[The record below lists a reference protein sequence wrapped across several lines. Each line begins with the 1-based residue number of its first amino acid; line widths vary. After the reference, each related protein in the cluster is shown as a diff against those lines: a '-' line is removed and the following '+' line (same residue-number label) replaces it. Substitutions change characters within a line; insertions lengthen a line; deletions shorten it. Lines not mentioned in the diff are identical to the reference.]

1 MADSVNLHTV
11 FQFLCHLQF
20 FLENRNVQTV
30 FYLRHGFERKILF
43 WTKGA
48 FSGIALHFIQK
59 LRSCKVIVGL
69 FLDLI
74 PEIFTINSK

>member
-43 WTKGA
+43 
-48 FSGIALHFIQK
+48 
-59 LRSCKVIVGL
+59 
-69 FLDLI
+69 
-74 PEIFTINSK
+74 